1 MGCVGVGERLHDP
14 DALLGW
20 IGIGS
25 SRAGSIQAASQI
37 SCGLG
42 VGVDGQGVEAQSGLL
57 AGLAG
62 VDVERAGL
70 GTGSSQDRNLV
81 AQHEQLDV
89 FGRCCAAEQ
98 HQPSEEPTQDQV

>member
-1 MGCVGVGERLHDP
+1 
-14 DALLGW
+14 
-20 IGIGS
+20 
-25 SRAGSIQAASQI
+25 
-37 SCGLG
+37 
-42 VGVDGQGVEAQSGLL
+42 VEAQSELL

-89 FGRCCAAEQ
+89 LGRCRAAEQ
-98 HQPSEEPTQDQV
+98 HQPSEEPTQDQVEQAERHAAGSSRERGMPIAAGHRDLADFWNPTGSQLGERGGHG